1 MNSVGVQLR
10 IHGLVQGVGYRYY
23 CLRKAR
29 NLGLKGWVRN
39 NPDGTVSVAAE
50 GDRSLLEELIKEL
63 KAGPP
68 SASVTDIDVTW
79 SPYSGRFADFDL
91 SW

>member
-10 IHGLVQGVGYRYY
+10 IHGFVQGVGYRYY

-29 NLGLKGWVRN
+29 SLGLKGWVKN
-39 NPDGTVSVAAE
+39 NPDGSVSVAAE
-50 GDRSLLEELIKEL
+50 GDRGLVEELIKEL

-68 SASVTDIDVTW
+68 SASVSDIDVTW
-79 SPYSGRFADFDL
+79 TPYTGRFSDFGL
-91 SW
+91 SF

>member
-10 IHGLVQGVGYRYY
+10 IHGYVQGVGYRYY

-29 NLGLKGWVRN
+29 SLGLKGWVKN
-39 NPDGTVSVAAE
+39 NPDGSVSVAAE

-63 KAGPP
+63 QAGPP
-68 SASVTDIDVTW
+68 SASVSDIDVTW
-79 SPYSGRFADFDL
+79 TSYTGRFADFGL
-91 SW
+91 SF